1 MLQSKSL
8 VKPEELRATVEAI
21 QTRGQKALGP
31 ELVVKAW
38 TDPAFKARL
47 LQNANAAGAELGI
60 AVGGLLHLL
69 PVESLSSSG
78 RKCLAWPRC
87 GMHMH
92 SFQVAPP
99 SCRCGQ
105 CQDRQRCQ
113 RAVGPLSLPIRLRA
127 EQQAA
132 LSDAPASVFL
142 HCTLS
147 GVQNAIS
154 SSCIG
159 HARHIAWTNN

>member
-1 MLQSKSL
+1 M
-8 VKPEELRATVEAI
+8 EAI

-87 GMHMH
+87 GDAHAQL
-92 SFQVAPP
+92 SGCA
-99 SCRCGQ
+99 SIL
-105 CQDRQRCQ
+105 
-113 RAVGPLSLPIRLRA
+113 PLWSVPR
-127 EQQAA
+127 QAA
-132 LSDAPASVFL
+132 LSESGWPTVPAHQAASR
-142 HCTLS
+142 
-147 GVQNAIS
+147 AAS
-154 SSCIG
+154 SLV
-159 HARHIAWTNN
+159 